1 VGAVEA
7 NRGEV
12 SIRRC
17 VATPSRIVLM
27 FDGQPDDAAAWNPES
42 YGIADANDLDRRYD
56 VTAAEYDH
64 TARVAVLSNPVPD
77 IEVGAWLRIEVAQ
90 PPNVTLTH
98 FAPVESELPLLRDA
112 LVQAPAQQAEQ
123 SAKADSNTDGE
134 RELSAPVEPSAE
146 AATQTSG
153 SSDASMRRRWPDV
166 TPALLVVV
174 TGLLALLILGV
185 VAMLSA
191 STGDMSTISTAAFGV
206 IGSVIGAFFGVHA
219 GLGDRKRVDAE
230 RQVEATK
237 GQMLAAMLPDEQ
249 REAALDMLKD
259 YSPSSRR

>member
-1 VGAVEA
+1 MGAVEA
-7 NRGEV
+7 NRDEV

-27 FDGQPDDAAAWNPES
+27 FDGQPDDAAAWDPES
-42 YGIADANDLDRRYD
+42 YGVADANDLDRRYD

-64 TARVAVLSNPVPD
+64 VARVAVLPNPVRD

-112 LVQAPAQQAEQ
+112 LVQAPAHGVEQ
-123 SAKADSNTDGE
+123 SADSITDGE
-134 RELSAPVEPSAE
+134 REPSGPVAPPTA

-153 SSDASMRRRWPDV
+153 SPAASMRRRWPDV

-174 TGLLALLILGV
+174 IGLLALMILGV

-206 IGSVIGAFFGVHA
+206 IGSVVGAFFGVHA

-249 REAALDMLKD
+249 RDAALDMLKD
-259 YSPSSRR
+259 YSPSTRETA